1 MKISNFIPNKSG
13 HIPNSRRG
21 GFTLIELI
29 IVLLIIGIATG
40 LVGIAVSRSSGNHK
54 LKTFAKE
61 VSAVLRYAR
70 SHAVA
75 EKRMYCFFI
84 DRDER
89 MFKLYTENTNKDS
102 DEKFV
107 VVLDKAIPEE
117 LQIAL
122 TGKDPE
128 SSFIEFFPIGNS
140 TGGRVELSNQKEK
153 FYFVTVN
160 RITGKVAVEQG
171 ES

>member
-1 MKISNFIPNKSG
+1 M
-13 HIPNSRRG
+13 NSRRD

-40 LVGIAVSRSSGNHK
+40 LAGVAVNRSSGRHQ

-89 MFKLYTENTNKDS
+89 MFKLYTENTGKDNN
-102 DEKFV
+102 EKFAL
-107 VVLDKAIPEE
+107 VLGRAIPEE
-117 LQIAL
+117 LQIVL
-122 TGKDPE
+122 TGKDPD

-140 TGGRVELSNQKEK
+140 TGGVVELSRQKEK
-153 FYFVTVN
+153 VYFVTVN

>member
-1 MKISNFIPNKSG
+1 MKSSNFKFQISNVQG
-13 HIPNSRRG
+13 G

-29 IVLLIIGIATG
+29 IVLFIMGISAG
-40 LVGIAVSRSSGNHK
+40 LVGIAINRSSGNHQ

-70 SHAVA
+70 SHAVT
-75 EKRMYCFFI
+75 EKKTYCFVI

-89 MFKLYTENTNKDS
+89 MFKLYTDNTSKDS
-102 DEKFV
+102 DEKYV
-107 VVLDKAIPEE
+107 QVIGKSIPEE

-122 TGKDPE
+122 AGRDAE

-140 TGGRVELSNQKEK
+140 TGGVIEVSNQKEK
-153 FYFVTVN
+153 TYSVTVN